1 MRSLL
6 HISLFCFLTTV
17 TWNVMAQTGTVTI
30 HDHAGANELI
40 EQHIYFNK
48 EHSQIPGWRIQV
60 FSSPSMSEAN
70 SQKSAVLNN
79 LSDIK
84 TTIVFEAPNYKVRI
98 GNYRNRFD
106 AYRDLQE
113 ILIYYPSAFICKDLI
128 NVKEI

>member
-1 MRSLL
+1 MPLAL
-6 HISLFCFLTTV
+6 AGL
-17 TWNVMAQTGTVTI
+17 AQTGSVNI

-79 LSDIK
+79 LSNIK

>member
-1 MRSLL
+1 MRALL
-6 HISLFCFLTTV
+6 HICLFCCLIPLAKAGL
-17 TWNVMAQTGTVTI
+17 AQTGSVNI
-30 HDHAGANELI
+30 HDHAGAGELI

-70 SQKSAVLNN
+70 AQKSAVLNN